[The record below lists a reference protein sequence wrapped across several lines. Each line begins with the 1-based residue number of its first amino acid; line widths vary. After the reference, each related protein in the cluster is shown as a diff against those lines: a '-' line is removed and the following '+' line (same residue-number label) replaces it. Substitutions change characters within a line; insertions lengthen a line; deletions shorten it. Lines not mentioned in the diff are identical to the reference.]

1 MAEIKL
7 DDTHK
12 QLKLESKQE
21 TETNEEKKIKLDDTH
36 KQLKLESK
44 QETET
49 NEDENSIAQQISEL
63 YNEQIRKYVLKVIDN
78 SKVDDLNLIVE
89 KYSVDIIKIDKKYK
103 SKSQIKKLNKTKKKN
118 LLKKLMKEINT
129 NDVLNI
135 HFNQNHKLTLR
146 DIDNKETETNETD
159 MFLKYLKSNHPLDLT
174 TFLNDNRL
182 KNFNNECELKLE
194 KMNNNKKGKL
204 LNDSKIQALNCD
216 ETFKQKK
223 QGLYILSVCIDNIW
237 KIIKLGSFAETQGL
251 CGRLSSFG
259 GGSYETG
266 SGTNKWFIKYVSF
279 LLENNMRVKFNYYL
293 KEVKPI
299 IIEDDLLTTK
309 TEIIPYLIRPLET
322 ELFKIY
328 FELNKNR
335 NPIFGSNCT

>member
-1 MAEIKL
+1 MIDIMNIKNL
-7 DDTHK
+7 DNETNELNELRNNIE
-12 QLKLESKQE
+12 QLKLESNKKTETSEEE
-21 TETNEEKKIKLDDTH
+21 TETNEEKK
-36 KQLKLESK
+36 
-44 QETET
+44 
-49 NEDENSIAQQISEL
+49 EDENSIAQQISEQ
-63 YNEQIRKYVLKVIDN
+63 YNEKIQNYVLSVIKN
-78 SKVDDLNLIVE
+78 STVKDLNLIVE
-89 KYSVDIIKIDKKYK
+89 KYSVDIIKYNNKKYK
-103 SKSQIKKLNKTKKKN
+103 SKNQIIKLNKTKKTN
-118 LLKKLMKEINT
+118 LLKKLIIEVKINT

-135 HFNQNHKLTLR
+135 HFNKNHKLTLNN
-146 DIDNKETETNETD
+146 IDNTD
-159 MFLKYLKSNHPLDLT
+159 MFLKYLKSNHPLDLA

-204 LNDSKIQALNCD
+204 LNNSKIQALNCD

-223 QGLYILSVCIDNIW
+223 QGLYILSVYIDNIW

-299 IIEDDLLTTK
+299 IIEDDLLTTE
-309 TEIIPYLIRPLET
+309 TEIIPYLIRALET

>member
-1 MAEIKL
+1 MIDIMNIKNL
-7 DDTHK
+7 DNETNELNELRDNLE
-12 QLKLESKQE
+12 QLKLESNQETETSEEE
-21 TETNEEKKIKLDDTH
+21 TETNEEKK
-36 KQLKLESK
+36 
-44 QETET
+44 
-49 NEDENSIAQQISEL
+49 EDENSKEQ
-63 YNEQIRKYVLKVIDN
+63 YNEAIQKYVLKVIKN
-78 SKVDDLNLIVE
+78 STVKDLNLIVE
-89 KYSVDIIKIDKKYK
+89 KYSVAIIKIYKEYK
-103 SKSQIKKLNKTKKKN
+103 SKNQIIKLNKTKKIN
-118 LLKKLMKEINT
+118 LLKKLIEEINT

-135 HFNQNHKLTLR
+135 HFNKKHKLTLKIFSDP
-146 DIDNKETETNETD
+146 DI
-159 MFLKYLKSNHPLDLT
+159 FLKYLKSNHPLNLD

-204 LNDSKIQALNCD
+204 LNNSKIQALNCD
-216 ETFKQKK
+216 EIFKQKK
-223 QGLYILSVCIDNIW
+223 QGLYILSVYIDNIW

-266 SGTNKWFIKYVSF
+266 SDTNKWFIKYVSF
-279 LLENNMRVKFNYYL
+279 LLENNMKVKFNYYL
-293 KEVKPI
+293 KDVKPI
-299 IIEDDLLTTK
+299 IIEDGLLTTK
-309 TEIIPYLIRPLET
+309 TEIIPYIMRTLET